1 MSFSWITVAFLA
13 CVTPLSY
20 AQHHMK
26 QPAVHTVNARDSN
39 LLLRVTN
46 QCTEDIY
53 PAVLTQSGVGPDTS
67 GFLLTSGASNDLT
80 VSADWQG
87 RVWGRTNC
95 TFGKD
100 GKPMSGQGASVC
112 STGDCG
118 QFLECQGAV
127 SLT

>member
-1 MSFSWITVAFLA
+1 MSSPWGTLAFLA
-13 CVTPLSY
+13 FVAHRTH

-46 QCTEDIY
+46 QCSEDIY
-53 PAVLTQSGVGPDTS
+53 PAILTQSGVGPDTS
-67 GFLLTSGASNDLT
+67 GFPLTSGRSRDLT

-95 TFGKD
+95 TFGQD
-100 GKPMSGQGASVC
+100 GKPMSGQGAAVC

-127 SLT
+127 S